1 MFDEQIK
8 LLEQFISDWDNVLQ
22 NKPEHNWA
30 LMFGICTNCKLG
42 IHTLTV
48 EKEFTLPEALALREE
63 MWEDFPGYTGE
74 PSFPICTKE
83 SYAQMSK
90 FTDHPVRLEL
100 SKHCLQFLKDK
111 NNGSEDF

>member
-22 NKPEHNWA
+22 DKPEHKWA
-30 LMFGICTNCKLG
+30 PMFGICTNCKLG

-83 SYAQMSK
+83 SYTQMSK

-100 SKHCLQFLKDK
+100 AKHCLQFLKDK
-111 NNGSEDF
+111 NNGSEEF